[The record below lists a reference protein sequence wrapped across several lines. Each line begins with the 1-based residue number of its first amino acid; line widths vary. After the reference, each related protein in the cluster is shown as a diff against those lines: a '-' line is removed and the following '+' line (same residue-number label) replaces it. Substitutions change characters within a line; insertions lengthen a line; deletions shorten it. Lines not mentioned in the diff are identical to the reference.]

1 MYNKETK
8 IVLIPFPTVFVAF
21 YHFNCHFLFSFSL
34 KHLEEKAKATCE
46 ALNGPL
52 EDAAAMDE
60 AK

>member
-1 MYNKETK
+1 MLSITE
-8 IVLIPFPTVFVAF
+8 ISFPPPNFYAF
-21 YHFNCHFLFSFSL
+21 IFNFHFFFSFSL
-34 KHLEEKAKATCE
+34 KHLEEKAKAHCE